1 MVVKSSQQEIN
12 SVENS
17 SLSRAEAFAGVILAA
32 AAADHEI
39 TDKEIKCIQVTLSR
53 MRLFEGWSLEQYNAM
68 FNKLTDIL
76 NTQEGN
82 TLLEMSIESL
92 PPELYETAFT
102 ISTDVVLSDGV
113 VTREERDFISKLQQ
127 KLNIGNRLAAK
138 ILEVILIKNRG

>member
-1 MVVKSSQQEIN
+1 MAVKSSQQEIN
-12 SVENS
+12 SVENT

-32 AAADHEI
+32 AATDHDI

-82 TLLEMSIESL
+82 ALLEMSIDSL

-102 ISTDVVLSDGV
+102 ISVDVVLSDGV

-127 KLNIGNRLAAK
+127 KLNVGDRLAAK
-138 ILEVILIKNRG
+138 ILEVIIIKNRG